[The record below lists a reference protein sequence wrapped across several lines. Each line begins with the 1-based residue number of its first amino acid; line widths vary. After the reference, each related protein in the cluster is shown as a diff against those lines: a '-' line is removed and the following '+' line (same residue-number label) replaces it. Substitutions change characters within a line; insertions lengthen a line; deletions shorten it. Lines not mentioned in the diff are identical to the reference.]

1 MIETYLSPGDIMQM
15 YDDQKMP
22 VSNCIDELTN
32 YIHASKRDDFIDKYY
47 LNQKVEELNHA
58 FKNKIITSE
67 EYLID
72 LYQLTREKL
81 N

>member
-58 FKNKIITSE
+58 FKNKIITGE